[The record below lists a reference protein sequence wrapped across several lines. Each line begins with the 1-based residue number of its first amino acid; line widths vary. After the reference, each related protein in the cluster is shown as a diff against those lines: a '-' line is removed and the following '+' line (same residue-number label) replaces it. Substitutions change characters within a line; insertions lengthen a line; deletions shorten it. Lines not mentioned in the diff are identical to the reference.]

1 MSSFPFMSTLT
12 GTAGGAVLGVNMGK
26 VFAKDPENRTPSMI
40 RGGLIGALAGGG
52 LGYYVLPRLMMD
64 EADAARYHVGS
75 TRQVMAREA
84 LKGAMS
90 GSAVGMAAGGPALM
104 LVGAGVGA
112 PVGALKCYAGIKYMT
127 RTGKLKNTGGDM
139 NINALQFPAMEA
151 LSAKITGAV
160 KPDKRGSSEG
170 MFGSGASSLRP
181 FITKRTGSDKLS
193 AAWWQITNPL
203 LSGAVVG
210 GTLGAL
216 GGGAYTLRKGEAE
229 REGEG
234 TSTQRLADALKGA
247 LPGAA
252 AGILAGGAVGPRL
265 AGVKLPAALRRVLLP
280 GAAIAA
286 GGYGAYNA
294 AKDIYNY
301 FTYSP
306 DPEWYQTLPGITALG
321 AGAGAAMGATGGAYA
336 LGGIGTAIGAVT
348 GGVGGAVLANKAYPS
363 IARAAGLEYGP
374 VEDWHLPRRR
384 REFGF

>member
-1 MSSFPFMSTLT
+1 MSDFPFMSTLA
-12 GTAGGAVLGVNMGK
+12 GTAGGAVLGANIGRVLAG
-26 VFAKDPENRTPSMI
+26 DSDRRTAAMI
-40 RGGLIGALAGGG
+40 KGGLLGAAAGGG

-64 EADAARYHVGS
+64 EADAAHYRIGS

-84 LKGAMS
+84 LKGAMA
-90 GSAVGMAAGGPALM
+90 GSAVGMAGGPALM

-112 PVGALKCYAGIKYMT
+112 PVGALKGYAGRKYIT
-127 RTGKLKNTGGDM
+127 RTGELKNIGGDM

-160 KPDKRGSSEG
+160 KPDKRGSSGG
-170 MFGSGASSLRP
+170 MFGSGATSLRP
-181 FITKRTGSDKLS
+181 FITKRTESDKLS

-216 GGGAYTLRKGEAE
+216 GGGAYALRKGEAE
-229 REGEG
+229 RKGEG
-234 TSTQRLADALKGA
+234 TPTQRLADALKGA

-252 AGILAGGAVGPRL
+252 AGILAGGVAGPRL
-265 AGVKLPAALRRVLLP
+265 AGVKLPAALRRVILP
-280 GAAIAA
+280 GAALAA

-294 AKDIYNY
+294 AKNIYDY
-301 FTYSP
+301 FTYIP
-306 DPEWYQTLPGITALG
+306 EPEWYQTLPGITALG
-321 AGAGAAMGATGGAYA
+321 AGAGAAMGGAGGAYA

-348 GGVGGAVLANKAYPS
+348 GGVGGAVLARQAYPS

-384 REFGF
+384 REFLGF